1 MGVELSTYGLDSIFC
16 CGLKTL
22 ASLISLF
29 LSCIFLLSVPP
40 TQSTD
45 SSKLTTKKQQKS
57 LQALLLFLIKC
68 LETVL
73 YASAF
78 ISSSLTSCNPSF
90 ALDCC
95 CVSGTAKTLTFPFS
109 VLGEAAEPCYLD
121 LNHYYQFPRRTNLQL
136 PACSMLCY
144 GAIWQLAACL

>member
-1 MGVELSTYGLDSIFC
+1 VGVKLSIYSLDSIFC

-22 ASLISLF
+22 ASLIVLF

-40 TQSTD
+40 TQSTE

-78 ISSSLTSCNPSF
+78 ISSSLTSCSPTF
-90 ALDCC
+90 ALDLLL
-95 CVSGTAKTLTFPFS
+95 CVRNCEDSDFSFS

-121 LNHYYQFPRRTNLQL
+121 LKHYYQFPRRT
-136 PACSMLCY
+136 
-144 GAIWQLAACL
+144 G

>member
-1 MGVELSTYGLDSIFC
+1 MGVKLSTYGLDSIFC

-22 ASLISLF
+22 ASLIVLF

-40 TQSTD
+40 TQSTE

-78 ISSSLTSCNPSF
+78 ISSSLTSSSPTF
-90 ALDCC
+90 ALDFLL
-95 CVSGTAKTLTFPFS
+95 CVRNCEDSDFAGWGSWAMLPRCEPLLPVSQKGWLG
-109 VLGEAAEPCYLD
+109 VLVLLYAL
-121 LNHYYQFPRRTNLQL
+121 L
-136 PACSMLCY
+136 
-144 GAIWQLAACL
+144 